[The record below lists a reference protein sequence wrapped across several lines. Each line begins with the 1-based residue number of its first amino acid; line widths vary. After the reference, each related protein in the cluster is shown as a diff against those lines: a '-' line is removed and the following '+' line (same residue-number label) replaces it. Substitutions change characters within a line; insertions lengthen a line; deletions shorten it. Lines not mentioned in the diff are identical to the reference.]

1 MKMAEFEVV
10 KLYILKAMPT
20 AEIRDAFFFG
30 DASSTRVEV
39 VLEEPLQRVHR
50 WL

>member
-1 MKMAEFEVV
+1 MKMAEFEAV
-10 KLYILKAMPT
+10 KLYILKAMPI
-20 AEIRDAFFFG
+20 ARLEMLFFG